1 MRNFTWLFIFLM
13 FASTLQAGS
22 RQLGT
27 GAVMQVEGSSGS
39 GIVPWA
45 TIAGYGESDETDF
58 TGAYTFLGTDDYEF
72 EAHGVAVGWH
82 NRLEFSLARQSFDL
96 DTLGPAIGLP
106 GATLRQDVFGLKV
119 RLAGNLVYTK
129 MPQIAF
135 GVQYKKNKNFLIP
148 GLVGARDDSGVD
160 YYISASKLFLAKP
173 FGFNGFAT
181 VTLRSTEANE
191 IGLLGFGGDL
201 GSRHINVETSLGLFL
216 NSSWAVGF
224 DFREKNS
231 NLSFATE
238 SHWRDVFLA
247 WIPNRHVSVVAAYAD
262 IGDVATLTDQKGFY
276 LSINGSF

>member
-1 MRNFTWLFIFLM
+1 MQKTIVGIMALLWVM
-13 FASTLQAGS
+13 CAEAGS

-27 GAVMQVEGSSGS
+27 GAVMQIEGSSGS

-45 TIAGYGESDETDF
+45 TIAGYGESDETDV
-58 TGAYTFLGTDDYEF
+58 TAAYTFLDTDDYEF

-82 NRLEFSLARQSFDL
+82 NRLEFSLARQSLDL
-96 DTLGPAIGLP
+96 VTLGPAIGLP
-106 GATLRQDVFGLKV
+106 GASLRQDVLGVKV

-135 GVQYKKNKNFLIP
+135 GVQYKKNKNFTIP
-148 GLVGARDDSGVD
+148 GLVGAGDDSGVD
-160 YYISASKLFLAKP
+160 YYLSASKLFLAKP

-191 IGLLGFGGDL
+191 TGLLGFGGDL
-201 GSRHINVETSLGLFL
+201 GSRHLNVETSLGLFL

-224 DFREKNS
+224 DFRQKHS
-231 NLSFATE
+231 NLSFASE

-247 WIPNRHVSVVAAYAD
+247 WVPNRHLSLVVAYAD
-262 IGDVATLTDQKGFY
+262 IGDVATLKDQQGLY

>member
-1 MRNFTWLFIFLM
+1 MKHIVSVILLIL
-13 FASTLQAGS
+13 ASSIVNAGS

-58 TGAYTFLGTDDYEF
+58 TLAYTFLDTSDYEF
-72 EAHGVAVGWH
+72 EAQGIAMGWH
-82 NRLEFSLARQSFDL
+82 NRVELSLAKQSLDL
-96 DTLGPAIGLP
+96 LTLGPAIGLP
-106 GATLRQDVFGLKV
+106 GATLRQDVIGMKV

-135 GVQYKKNKNFLIP
+135 GLQYKKNQSFLIP
-148 GLVGARDDSGVD
+148 SLVGAVDDSSLD
-160 YYISASKLFLAKP
+160 YYLSASKLFLAQP

-181 VTLRSTEANE
+181 ITIRSTEANE
-191 IGLLGFGGDL
+191 MGLLGFSGDL
-201 GSRHINVETSLGLFL
+201 GSRHINVETSIGMFL

-231 NLSFATE
+231 NLGFASE

-247 WIPNRHVSVVAAYAD
+247 WIPNRHISVVAAYAD
-262 IGDVATLTDQKGFY
+262 LGDVATLTNQKGY
-276 LSINGSF
+276 YISVNGSF

>member
-1 MRNFTWLFIFLM
+1 MQKTIVGIMALLWVM
-13 FASTLQAGS
+13 CAEAGS

-27 GAVMQVEGSSGS
+27 GAVMQIEGSSGS

-45 TIAGYGESDETDF
+45 TIAGYGESDETDV
-58 TGAYTFLGTDDYEF
+58 TAAYTFLDTDDYEF

-82 NRLEFSLARQSFDL
+82 NRLEFSLARQSLDL
-96 DTLGPAIGLP
+96 VTLGPAIGLP
-106 GATLRQDVFGLKV
+106 GASLRQDVLGVKV

-135 GVQYKKNKNFLIP
+135 GVQYKKNKNFTIP
-148 GLVGARDDSGVD
+148 GLVGAGDDSGVD
-160 YYISASKLFLAKP
+160 YYLSASKLFLAKP

-181 VTLRSTEANE
+181 VTLRSTKANE
-191 IGLLGFGGDL
+191 TGLLGFGGDL
-201 GSRHINVETSLGLFL
+201 GSRHLNVETSLGLFL

-224 DFREKNS
+224 DFRQKHS
-231 NLSFATE
+231 NLSFASE

-247 WIPNRHVSVVAAYAD
+247 WVPNRHLSLVVAYAD
-262 IGDVATLTDQKGFY
+262 IGDVATLKDQQGLY

>member
-1 MRNFTWLFIFLM
+1 MQKTIVGIMALLWVM
-13 FASTLQAGS
+13 CAEAGS

-27 GAVMQVEGSSGS
+27 GAVMQIEGSSGS

-45 TIAGYGESDETDF
+45 TIAGYGESDETDV
-58 TGAYTFLGTDDYEF
+58 TAAYTFLDTDDYEF
-72 EAHGVAVGWH
+72 EAHVVAVGWQ
-82 NRLEFSLARQSFDL
+82 NRLEFSLARQSLDL
-96 DTLGPAIGLP
+96 VTLGPAIGLP
-106 GATLRQDVFGLKV
+106 GASLRQDVLGVKV

-135 GVQYKKNKNFLIP
+135 GVQYKKNKNFTIP
-148 GLVGARDDSGVD
+148 GLVGAGDDSGVD
-160 YYISASKLFLAKP
+160 YYLSASKLFLAKP

-191 IGLLGFGGDL
+191 TGLLGFGGDL
-201 GSRHINVETSLGLFL
+201 GSRHLNVETSLGLFL

-224 DFREKNS
+224 DFRQKHS
-231 NLSFATE
+231 NLSFASE

-247 WIPNRHVSVVAAYAD
+247 WVPNRHLSLVVAYAD
-262 IGDVATLTDQKGFY
+262 IGDVATLKDQQGLY